1 MKCSQ
6 ILPRRWPRTL
16 KRIGTHGFTLVELLV
31 VIAIIGILIALL
43 LPAVQSA
50 REAARRSQCRNNVK
64 QISLGAHNFASA
76 HKEFPYL
83 RKNDFMAGSY
93 TSDSSPNSGGGS
105 PLWES
110 GMSYTWLQ
118 QILPFIEESA
128 AYAHYVEAGMNK
140 GAFGTAMGEYNY
152 PGGGAPSTHGYL
164 ARTAILPSFV
174 CPTEVQTPMQDE
186 MTRVG
191 GWFGRSVGNYRACVG
206 GGNIY
211 GNRIRRDPIAEGPRA
226 GAWQVKVGQ
235 RFPNTLQIKPTQI
248 TDGTSHTILFAE
260 GMSMIN
266 TNQNDYGGVI
276 GDHTRAAMGGSMF
289 SCFETPNTSV
299 ADNISFVRCPL
310 KNSGYPTELCTMVA
324 GNKAEELA
332 WAAARSRHP
341 GGVTVGF
348 ADGSVQYVTDRIA
361 LIAWRALGSRD
372 GGDSDGGSL

>member
-105 PLWES
+105 EAWET

-128 AYAHYVEAGMNK
+128 AYAHYVEAGLNK

-164 ARTAILPSFV
+164 ARTALLPSLI

-191 GWFGRSVGNYRACVG
+191 GWFARSLGNYRACVG
-206 GGNIY
+206 GGNVY
-211 GNRIRRDPIAEGPRA
+211 GDRIVGDLLPNGPRA
-226 GAWQVKVGQ
+226 GAWQVKMGQ
-235 RFPNTLQIKPTQI
+235 RFPDTLQIKPTQMA
-248 TDGTSHTILFAE
+248 DGTSHTILFAE
-260 GMSMIN
+260 GMSTIN
-266 TNQNDYGGVI
+266 SNQNIYGGVI

-289 SCFETPNTSV
+289 SCFDTPNTPV
-299 ADNISFVRCPL
+299 ADYVSFVACPPA
-310 KNSGYPTELCTMVA
+310 NGGYPKKLCLMLSGSETRA
-324 GNKAEELA
+324 R
-332 WAAARSRHP
+332 AAARSRHP
-341 GGVTVGF
+341 DGVTVGF